1 MALILFF
8 GSSALMRAQNIAQI
22 AQSDPLVISGVIGT
36 QNTYRYT
43 TGGSSFSSPLS
54 NTIYANLNVSVYG
67 ISMPFSLYYSNNNF
81 AFSYPQLSFNLN
93 PSYKNWTGHF
103 GQSSMEFSSYLLTSS
118 FNGVGVEYNSDKI
131 HGGAFYGTLR
141 KAICDDPTD
150 PFARSP
156 QYKRTGWGFKVGYG
170 SARNYIDLYVLRA
183 YDRESSLDEAWR
195 SQVFPQENIGVGV
208 RGCLSPFNWM
218 SLTANVATSAFTKDI
233 RAGKIDVPE
242 AERFDKVFETR
253 YSTNVRMAG
262 DANLNLM
269 FRGFNT
275 SLSYR
280 IVQPDYTSLGT
291 SYISNNYHAL
301 GVNVNTMLFRKASL
315 YGNFSL
321 QQDNLTKQQLYTTSG
336 LVYSAGLALS
346 PFRNFNLT
354 FGYNGYTQSQK
365 DGTAIVN
372 DTTRVNRR
380 MNSFSVT
387 PSYSIETELFGH
399 NFSLS
404 YNYTMNKDLNKF
416 VLTRNNVNTQAI
428 GANYTMMVKPW
439 ATDFTFS
446 WSEQESKGNRS
457 RYLSHVG
464 TFDVGRSFLADNNLH
479 VSAGMNLSYNH
490 ILRESK
496 SLSLGGQ
503 CSASYMLKKAHSF
516 SFNASLYRYG
526 DVNMTKRTSKLD
538 EVDLSISLNYAYT
551 FELLRIA
558 SKQSKNKKS

>member
-8 GSSALMRAQNIAQI
+8 GSSALMRAQDIAQI

-43 TGGSSFSSPLS
+43 TGGSNFSSPLS

-81 AFSYPQLSFNLN
+81 AFSYPQLSFSLN

-118 FNGVGVEYNSDKI
+118 FNGIGVEYNSDKI

-170 SARNYIDLYVLRA
+170 SSRNYVDLYFLRA
-183 YDRESSLDEAWR
+183 YDREKSLDEVWR
-195 SQVFPQENIGVGV
+195 SQIYPQENIAVGL
-208 RGCLSPFNWM
+208 RGCVTPLQWM
-218 SLTANVATSAFTKDI
+218 SLTANVATSAFTRDTQAE
-233 RAGKIDVPE
+233 RLNVPE
-242 AERFDKVFETR
+242 TERFDKVFETR
-253 YSTNVRMAG
+253 YSTSARFAG
-262 DANLNLM
+262 DANLNLI
-269 FRGFNT
+269 FRGFNA

-280 IVQPDYTSLGT
+280 LVQPDYTSLGT
-291 SYISNNYHAL
+291 TYISNNYHAV
-301 GVNVNTMLFRKASL
+301 GVNVNSMLFRKVSV

-336 LVYSAGLALS
+336 MVYSAGLALS
-346 PFRNFNLT
+346 PFRNFNLNL
-354 FGYNGYTQSQK
+354 GYNGYTQGQK

-372 DTTRVNRR
+372 DTTRVFRR
-380 MNSFSVT
+380 MNSFSIT
-387 PSYSIETELFGH
+387 PSYNIETEIFGH
-399 NFSLS
+399 SFSFS
-404 YNYTMNKDLNKF
+404 YNYTMNKDLNR
-416 VLTRNNVNTQAI
+416 LALNRNDVNTQAI
-428 GANYTMMVKPW
+428 GANYVLMVKPW
-439 ATDFTFS
+439 ETDFSFS
-446 WSEQESKGNRS
+446 WSEQESKGYRS
-457 RYLSHVG
+457 RYLSQVG
-464 TFDVGRSFLADNNLH
+464 TFDVGRSFLADKTLH
-479 VSAGMNLSYNH
+479 VSAGLNLSYNH

-516 SFNASLYRYG
+516 SLNASLYRYG
-526 DVNMTKRTSKLD
+526 DVNMAKRESKLD

-551 FELLRIA
+551 FDLLRIA
-558 SKQSKNKKS
+558 SKQSKKKKS